1 MSKAVKVIAGAAL
14 AGFTGGLSLAAGGI
28 AFAGFSASSFA
39 GSLILGGI
47 STALAK
53 SPKQGSL
60 NSLKNSSSTVSV
72 RQPDLT
78 RHVVYGHTRVTKGY
92 AHMQSTGANGKL
104 HIILIL
110 CDGPLRSINEVWMND
125 YPIPNDWIDSNGNV
139 TQGRYAGKLVIRKH
153 LGEDNQTADS
163 LAVSNMPSWTNEH
176 RLRGVAYLYLILTKD
191 QDVYPTGV
199 PNISAIVEGK
209 SVYDPRVGENVWS
222 TNIALYCNDYLRNA
236 VYGFDV
242 NEQDIDEANLA
253 AQANIC
259 DEIVA
264 TENNPDAVMSSYV
277 VDTSLNILSLGGNI
291 LKYQFGDRVRLTTT
305 GTLPAGLSLGTDY
318 YVIPYQIKGTPRI
331 GFATTLQGAMNKEYV
346 DITSTGTGN
355 VTVTKTGEPR
365 YHGSGIVDTET
376 NLTDNM
382 NNLVNSMA
390 GRAVYIG
397 GFWTLLAG
405 AWRTPNLTLGIGDIR
420 GNGISM
426 KNSASMSE
434 SFNVVKGLFVSG
446 VNQYQSS
453 DYPSARYQQFID
465 DDYGIEQTREIN
477 LPFTNRATT
486 AQRIAK
492 IELFR
497 GRQDIVYNSDFSLKA
512 MELQPGD
519 TVELDIE
526 RLGWDEKQFEVTE
539 FTFDV
544 ADGNLVTRV
553 SLRETAQ
560 AIFDWAS
567 GEAIGYDPAPNTN
580 LPDPFLVMAPSGVK
594 YNSRLADTQEG
605 DVVYTLQMEWDLHP
619 DAFVRE
625 FGFMEIQFKLS
636 TEAEWLPSF
645 DVKGNL
651 TKADVMTASVNTFY
665 DIRIRARNNLGVRS
679 AWVTLY
685 GVIVG
690 YSGGVTDSQDWDYV
704 YNTATEFNDYGA
716 ITDTPTT
723 DIDWGYIN

>member
-14 AGFTGGLSLAAGGI
+14 AGFTGGLSLAAGGL
-28 AFAGFSASSFA
+28 AYAGFSAGAFA

-110 CDGPLRSINEVWMND
+110 SQGPLRAINEIWLND
-125 YPIPNDWIDSNGNV
+125 YCIPQDWIDVNGNV
-139 TQGRYAGKLVIRKH
+139 IEGRYAGNLIIRKH
-153 LGEDNQTADS
+153 LGEDNQAADPTAIANMSTWTAD
-163 LAVSNMPSWTNEH
+163 H
-176 RLRGVAYLYLILTKD
+176 RLQGVAYLYLIMTKN
-191 QDVYPTGV
+191 QDIYPTGV
-199 PNISAIVEGK
+199 PNVSAVVEGPALF
-209 SVYDPRVGENVWS
+209 DPRTGENRWS
-222 TNIALYCNDYLRNA
+222 TNIALYCNDYLRNSY
-236 VYGFDV
+236 YGFDV
-242 NEQDIDEANLA
+242 NPEDIDDVNVS

-259 DEIVA
+259 DEIVDTDFEDIEVINA
-264 TENNPDAVMSSYV
+264 RSSTDILTMKGDV
-277 VDTSLNILSLGGNI
+277 LNW
-291 LKYQFGDRVRLTTT
+291 QFGDRVKII
-305 GTLPAGLSLGTDY
+305 GEPPVGLNNTDNY
-318 YVIPYQIKGTPRI
+318 YIIPYQVKTTPRVQL
-331 GFATTLQGAMNKEYV
+331 ASSLENAMNKV
-346 DITSTGTGN
+346 SVNFTSAGTLSG
-355 VTVTKTGEPR
+355 TKLRKTGEPR
-365 YHGSGIVDTET
+365 YHGSGIIDTET

-426 KNSASMSE
+426 KNSASMAE
-434 SFNVVKGLFVSG
+434 SFNVVKGLYVSS
-446 VNQYQSS
+446 VNQYQST

-512 MELQPGD
+512 MECQPGD

-526 RLGWDEKQFEVTE
+526 RLGWEEKQFEITE

-544 ADGNLVTRV
+544 ADGNLVTRM

-560 AIFDWAS
+560 AIFDWSS

-580 LPDPFLVMAPSGVK
+580 LPDPFFVMAPSGVK

-636 TEAEWLPSF
+636 SEIEWLPSF

-685 GVIVG
+685 NVIVG
-690 YSGGVTDSQDWDYV
+690 YSGGVTETLDWDYV
-704 YNTATEFNDYGA
+704 YNTATIFNDYGSVA
-716 ITDTPTT
+716 DAPTT
-723 DIDWGYIN
+723 FNDWGDVT

>member
-28 AFAGFSASSFA
+28 AFAGFSYSAAA

-53 SPKQGSL
+53 SPKQSSL
-60 NSLKNSSSTVSV
+60 NALKNSSSTVSI

-78 RHVVYGHTRVTKGY
+78 RQVVYGHTRVTKGY

-110 CDGPLRSINEVWMND
+110 CEGPIRAINEIWMND
-125 YPIPNDWIDSNGNV
+125 YCIPPDDIDDNGNV
-139 TQGRYAGKLVIRKH
+139 FRGRYGGKLTIRKH
-153 LGEDNQTADS
+153 LGADNQEADS
-163 LAVSNMPSWTNEH
+163 LAVSNMASWTNEH
-176 RLRGVAYLYLILTKD
+176 RLQGVAYLYLIMTKD

-199 PNISAIVEGK
+199 PNVSAVVEGK
-209 SVYDPRVGENVWS
+209 SLYDPRFSSEKWS
-222 TNIALYCNDYLRNA
+222 TNIALYSRDYLVNRE
-236 VYGFDV
+236 YGFDV
-242 NEQDIDEANLA
+242 NDADIDDTNTA

-259 DEIVA
+259 DEIVT
-264 TENNPDAVMSSYV
+264 TENKDYEVQSVA
-277 VDTSLNILSLGGNI
+277 DGGNTFV
-291 LKYQFGDRVRLTTT
+291 LKGDMLELQFGDRVRLI
-305 GTLPAGLSLGTDY
+305 GSDLPNPFLPLTDY
-318 YVIPYQIKGTPRI
+318 YIIPYQIKTKPRVR
-331 GFATTLQGAMNKEYV
+331 FATSLQNAMDNIFI
-346 DITSTGTGN
+346 DITSNGSLPI
-355 VTVTKTGEPR
+355 TVRKTGEPR
-365 YHGSGIVDTET
+365 YHGSGIIDTDT
-376 NLTDNM
+376 SLTDNM

-405 AWRTPNLTLGIGDIR
+405 AWRTPNLNLGIGDIR
-420 GNGISM
+420 GTGISM

-434 SFNVVKGLFVSG
+434 SFNVVKGLYVSSI
-446 VNQYQSS
+446 NQYQST
-453 DYPSARYQQFID
+453 DYPSAKYQQFID
-465 DDYGIEQTREIN
+465 DDNGLEQTREIN

-519 TVELDIE
+519 TVELDID
-526 RLGWDEKQFEVTE
+526 RLGWDGKEFEVTE
-539 FTFDV
+539 FTFDIN
-544 ADGNLVTRV
+544 DGALVTRV

-560 AIFDWAS
+560 AIYDWSS
-567 GEAIGYDPAPNTN
+567 GEAIGFDPAPNTN

-636 TEAEWLPSF
+636 SETEWLPSF

-651 TKADVMTASVNTFY
+651 VKADAMTASVNTFY

-704 YNTATEFNDYGA
+704 YNTATVFNDYGA
-716 ITDTPTT
+716 VSDAATT